1 MCFFVVVSHEIS
13 RPVTSSGSK
22 FSRHIFYEES
32 ETSPPPAPLFGLHR
46 YRNSRGVAAAAAA
59 AAVTQS
65 SSNYRTLCWCRLHVS
80 RKLVPYRRRACA
92 LTTAPTARRGGS
104 SGNYRHQSET
114 RAPPEDTHRASAP
127 VQPSVLRGRVK
138 NNNNNNNNNNQKRT
152 FPPEKLGRRDKSRE
166 VMDER
171 IPHLQD
177 RQFMEHAD
185 FLG

>member
-1 MCFFVVVSHEIS
+1 MLFFSPHKIS
-13 RPVTSSGSK
+13 RTVTSTGSK
-22 FSRHIFYEES
+22 FSRHIFYERS
-32 ETSPPPAPLFGLHR
+32 ETSPPPAT
-46 YRNSRGVAAAAAA
+46 AAPHCLDYIAIGTAAVAAA

-92 LTTAPTARRGGS
+92 LTTAPTALRGGS
-104 SGNYRHQSET
+104 SGNYRHQSEA
-114 RAPPEDTHRASAP
+114 RAPPEDTHCASSP

-138 NNNNNNNNNNQKRT
+138 INNNSNPPQKNP
-152 FPPEKLGRRDKSRE
+152 FPPEKLGRRDESRE